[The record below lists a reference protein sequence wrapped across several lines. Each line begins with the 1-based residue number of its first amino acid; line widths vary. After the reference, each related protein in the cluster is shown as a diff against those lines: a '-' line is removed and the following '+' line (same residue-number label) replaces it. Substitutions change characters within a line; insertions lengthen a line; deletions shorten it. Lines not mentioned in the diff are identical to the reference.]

1 MASTPFLRTFS
12 WRPETAEGCGE
23 NLAAMRGKQLTVS
36 HFSMR
41 VDDAVGLFWGQR
53 VGWVLPLAHV
63 ASESEAVERA
73 EWSVRRSEFRR
84 EARSKL
90 GGFTLAL
97 PFVSDDRDDRHLGER
112 HVRRACRLFCLRN
125 LLHFIEIRQNKRG
138 SIFSTISKEKRLGSP
153 SRRPARR
160 YILSS
165 LTGVSRVQRCNWPR
179 SRDESEVQLRGA
191 GALYLGVEA
200 SAPSLF
206 ILPSRGCNLPNMYV
220 FSSQLCEEKIQQSWT
235 ALSRR
240 IIEIH

>member
-112 HVRRACRLFCLRN
+112 HVRRACRLF
-125 LLHFIEIRQNKRG
+125 
-138 SIFSTISKEKRLGSP
+138 
-153 SRRPARR
+153 
-160 YILSS
+160 
-165 LTGVSRVQRCNWPR
+165 QRKAFGK
-179 SRDESEVQLRGA
+179 SQ
-191 GALYLGVEA
+191 
-200 SAPSLF
+200 SAPCPAIYTLF
-206 ILPSRGCNLPNMYV
+206 SYRCQQGAAM
-220 FSSQLCEEKIQQSWT
+220 QLAKKP
-235 ALSRR
+235 
-240 IIEIH
+240 